1 MTKGGLRIISA
12 AGWGKRK
19 IGRSEEERGKRE
31 RGGGGGIWRRRR
43 EEGRESVHVGQPC
56 WMYQVSPTHKCSL
69 YVFLNACTVVPTGI
83 RPLSKRLSSPL

>member
-31 RGGGGGIWRRRR
+31 RGGGGG
-43 EEGRESVHVGQPC
+43 EYGGEGERKGGRVY
-56 WMYQVSPTHKCSL
+56 M
-69 YVFLNACTVVPTGI
+69 
-83 RPLSKRLSSPL
+83 